1 MYVTCCVAPKRIV
14 RIERVKAFVF
24 ILLKIVY
31 FRYKKKKNSQMCM
44 YIYTRP
50 STTIINN
57 INHAMVQYAERRS
70 SFLKDTPMIVEKVKA
85 PIYKIQSTSS
95 E

>member
-1 MYVTCCVAPKRIV
+1 
-14 RIERVKAFVF
+14 
-24 ILLKIVY
+24 
-31 FRYKKKKNSQMCM
+31 MCM